1 MKYIV
6 SGPALDKVLRE
17 NRIRIARGEIKFT
30 PFVEAAPATV
40 KDVPEDTKDVP
51 ETPAEDVKD
60 VPETPAEDVKDV
72 PEDTKDVPVVD
83 EKKPVK
89 KAKK

>member
-17 NRIRIARGEIKFT
+17 NRIRIARGEIHFT
-30 PFVEAAPATV
+30 PFADAVPAPV
-40 KDVPEDTKDVP
+40 KDIPEDTKDVP
-51 ETPAEDVKD
+51 S
-60 VPETPAEDVKDV
+60 
-72 PEDTKDVPVVD
+72 VD
-83 EKKPVK
+83 QKKPVNG

>member
-30 PFVEAAPATV
+30 PFVGAVPASV
-40 KDVPEDTKDVP
+40 KYVP
-51 ETPAEDVKD
+51 ETPI
-60 VPETPAEDVKDV
+60 EDVKDV
-72 PEDTKDVPVVD
+72 PEDSKDVPIVD

-89 KAKK
+89 KGKK

>member
-17 NRIRIARGEIKFT
+17 NRIRIARGEIHFT
-30 PFVEAAPATV
+30 PFADAVPAPV
-40 KDVPEDTKDVP
+40 KDIPEDTKDVP
-51 ETPAEDVKD
+51 ETPVEDVKD
-60 VPETPAEDVKDV
+60 I
-72 PEDTKDVPVVD
+72 PEDTKDVPSVD
-83 EKKPVK
+83 QKKPVNG

>member
-51 ETPAEDVKD
+51 EDTKD

-72 PEDTKDVPVVD
+72 PEDTKDVPVAD
-83 EKKPVK
+83 TKKPVK
-89 KAKK
+89 KGKK

>member
-30 PFVEAAPATV
+30 PLVEAAHAT
-40 KDVPEDTKDVP
+40 
-51 ETPAEDVKD
+51 VKD

>member
-40 KDVPEDTKDVP
+40 KDVP

>member
-60 VPETPAEDVKDV
+60 VPE
-72 PEDTKDVPVVD
+72 DTKYVPVVD

>member
-51 ETPAEDVKD
+51 
-60 VPETPAEDVKDV
+60 
-72 PEDTKDVPVVD
+72 VVD

>member
-1 MKYIV
+1 MRYIIEGRSV
-6 SGPALDKVLRE
+6 DKVLQE

-51 ETPAEDVKD
+51 EDTKD